1 MNSQGRNF
9 TLFLLWSFPS
19 KLLLNTFTN
28 NKIKNRIGQLNL
40 KLEIINKY
48 EFPQTFMQSSF
59 RNIGTELYI
68 SLFSL
73 RQKWI
78 HKQGEERERG
88 RQSLQPSSPIE
99 RTFTFLQKKIHH
111 LHPLCS
117 DRNYTCSPAAS
128 DTAPSDA
135 PRFFP
140 YHRPVSLSFLPSKN
154 TILLLLLLL
163 SGSLLFFNNERGNG
177 RFSGA
182 TRLTDSSDNHGESY
196 RPILGATD
204 VSA

>member
-1 MNSQGRNF
+1 MK
-9 TLFLLWSFPS
+9 FP
-19 KLLLNTFTN
+19 FEIAN

-111 LHPLCS
+111 LHPLRLCS

-128 DTAPSDA
+128 DTAPSDP

-140 YHRPVSLSFLPSKN
+140 YHRPVPLSFLPSKN
-154 TILLLLLLL
+154 TILLPSSPPFVRIPPFLQQQ
-163 SGSLLFFNNERGNG
+163 GNG

>member
-1 MNSQGRNF
+1 MNNKYKFSCNHRLETLYFLSSIYCKRLEF
-9 TLFLLWSFPS
+9 TGEEFYAFSLMKFPFE
-19 KLLLNTFTN
+19 TAFEYFN

-128 DTAPSDA
+128 DTAPSDP

-140 YHRPVSLSFLPSKN
+140 YHRPVPLSFLPSKN
-154 TILLLLLLL
+154 TILLPSPPPFVRIPPLLQQ
-163 SGSLLFFNNERGNG
+163 RA
-177 RFSGA
+177 RKRA
-182 TRLTDSSDNHGESY
+182 
-196 RPILGATD
+196 I
-204 VSA
+204 